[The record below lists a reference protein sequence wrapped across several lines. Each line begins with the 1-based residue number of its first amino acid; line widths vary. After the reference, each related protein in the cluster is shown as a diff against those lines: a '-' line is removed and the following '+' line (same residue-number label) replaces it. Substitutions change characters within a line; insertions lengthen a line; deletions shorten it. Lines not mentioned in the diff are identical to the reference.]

1 MYNITLDI
9 QALDQPITLA
19 EIEKVIT
26 QLPNGKTSG
35 PDGFTFEFYKAFKA
49 QILLDLLAIFQHVTL
64 VGALLFPLNNS
75 YTLLIPK
82 NKSTILPGDFGPI
95 SVVHGVQ
102 KIFSK
107 VLANRL

>member
-9 QALDQPITLA
+9 QALDQLITLT

-26 QLPNGKTSG
+26 QLPNGKTFG

-75 YTLLIPK
+75 FTLF
-82 NKSTILPGDFGPI
+82 ILPDDFRPI

-107 VLANRL
+107 VLTN